1 MNLVTK
7 IKTDKACELIHA
19 ARGNSIVV
27 STMTAM
33 KAMDTIAP
41 GASLGLSSVP
51 LMGGCA
57 GLGLG
62 LAMAQ
67 PDFQVMV
74 LDGDASLLMELG
86 VLATVAAVQPDKFLH
101 FVFANGVQFNGNGN
115 LRLPSGTK
123 SVDFVSMGLAA
134 GYPHAVRCN
143 NETELLKALQDAKTW
158 SGPALIELVIEP
170 DSPALGPGSP
180 APEQPDK
187 RFERM
192 GNEARDMMTQLSTSF
207 K

>member
-1 MNLVTK
+1 MTAAM
-7 IKTDKACELIHA
+7 KTDSACALIHA
-19 ARGNSIVV
+19 ARGDAIVV

-33 KAMDTIAP
+33 KAMDAIAP
-41 GASLGLSSVP
+41 AEPLGLSSVP

-67 PDFQVMV
+67 PDRQVLV

-86 VLATVAAVQPDKFLH
+86 VLATVAAVQPRKYVH

-115 LRLPSGTK
+115 LRLPAGK
-123 SVDFVSMGLAA
+123 QQVDFVSMGRAA
-134 GYPHAVRCN
+134 GYPYAVRCAS
-143 NETELLKALQDAKTW
+143 ESELQAVLSAAKAWT
-158 SGPALIELVIEP
+158 GPALVELRIEA
-170 DSPALGPGSP
+170 DAPALGPGAP

-192 GNEARDMMTQLSTSF
+192 GNEARAMMAQLATTF
-207 K
+207 